1 MSESLDYAFF
11 DYAFQILNYAIE
23 FVNTPGYSCL
33 RFIDLLEKTISMAL
47 KLEDIKNKSFYEK
60 IQNKFKERR
69 LVSDSKT
76 REDFMNDLLSLFVDE
91 WKKQ

>member
-1 MSESLDYAFF
+1 MDLSFF